1 MYQDGLGPTYVLL
14 VPGTSQGALAGSFGL
29 RLSPNAHTVF
39 LLDYDFM
46 TTKGNLQH
54 TLRPYINLSF

>member
-1 MYQDGLGPTYVLL
+1 VLL

-29 RLSPNAHTVF
+29 RLSPNAHTIF